1 MFIQDLIEQKM
12 RKVRAQEAK
21 RTARDVV
28 IGLGI
33 GATLGVAAG
42 ILLAPKSGKETRED
56 IASGAKEVVDQV
68 KDRVEEVGKTL
79 KRELNDEELSNDIK
93 AVSKKVEEKA
103 KNVKATVKK
112 GVADKVSAVKK
123 SDVA

>member
-12 RKVRAQEAK
+12 RRVRAQEAK
-21 RTARDVV
+21 RTARDIA

-33 GATLGVAAG
+33 GATLGAAAG

-56 IASGAKEVVDQV
+56 IAAGAKEVIDQV
-68 KDRVEEVGKTL
+68 KDQVEEVGKVL
-79 KRELNDEELSNDIK
+79 KKEMNDEELSKDIK
-93 AVSKKVEEKA
+93 AVTKKVEAKA
-103 KNVKATVKK
+103 KDVKSKVNKV
-112 GVADKVSAVKK
+112 VAEKPSVSKK

>member
-12 RKVRAQEAK
+12 RRVRAQEAK
-21 RTARDVV
+21 RTARDIA

-33 GATLGVAAG
+33 GATLGAAAG

-56 IASGAKEVVDQV
+56 IAAGAKEVIDQV
-68 KDRVEEVGKTL
+68 KDQVEEVGKVL
-79 KRELNDEELSNDIK
+79 KKEMNDEELSKDIK
-93 AVSKKVEEKA
+93 TVTKKVEAKA
-103 KNVKATVKK
+103 KDVKSKVNKV
-112 GVADKVSAVKK
+112 VAEKPSASKK

>member
-12 RKVRAQEAK
+12 RRVRAQEAK
-21 RTARDVV
+21 RTARDIA

-33 GATLGVAAG
+33 GATLGAAAG

-56 IASGAKEVVDQV
+56 IAAGAKEVIDQV
-68 KDRVEEVGKTL
+68 KDQVEEVGKVL
-79 KRELNDEELSNDIK
+79 KKEMNDEELSKDIK
-93 AVSKKVEEKA
+93 AVTKKVEAKA
-103 KNVKATVKK
+103 KDVKSKVNKV
-112 GVADKVSAVKK
+112 VAEKPSASKK

>member
-12 RKVRAQEAK
+12 RRVRAQEAR
-21 RTARDVV
+21 RTARDVA

-33 GATLGVAAG
+33 GATLGAAAG

-56 IASGAKEVVDQV
+56 IATGAKEVIDQV
-68 KDRVEEVGKTL
+68 KDQVEEVGKVL
-79 KRELNDEELSNDIK
+79 KKEMNDEELSKDIK
-93 AVSKKVEEKA
+93 AATKKVEAKA
-103 KNVKATVKK
+103 KDVKSKVKK
-112 GVADKVSAVKK
+112 AVAEKPSVSKK

>member
-21 RTARDVV
+21 RTARDVA

-33 GATLGVAAG
+33 GATLGAAAG

-56 IASGAKEVVDQV
+56 IASGAKEVIDQV
-68 KDRVEEVGKTL
+68 KDQVEEVGKTL
-79 KRELNDEELSNDIK
+79 KRELNDEELSRDVN
-93 AVSKKVEEKA
+93 AVTKKVEAKA
-103 KNVKATVKK
+103 KDVKAKVKNVVADKTSTVKK
-112 GVADKVSAVKK
+112 T
-123 SDVA
+123 DVA

>member
-21 RTARDVV
+21 RTARDIA

-33 GATLGVAAG
+33 GATLGAAAG

-56 IASGAKEVVDQV
+56 IAAGAKEVIDQV
-68 KDRVEEVGKTL
+68 KDQVEEVGKVL
-79 KRELNDEELSNDIK
+79 KKEMNDEELSKDIK
-93 AVSKKVEEKA
+93 AVTKKVEAKA
-103 KNVKATVKK
+103 KDVKSKVNKV
-112 GVADKVSAVKK
+112 VAEKPSASKK